1 MNLQE
6 VTELIKSIRANL
18 AKVIVGK
25 EDGVD
30 LLLTALLANGH
41 VLLEDVP
48 GTGKPCSQRFLPN
61 H

>member
-25 EDGVD
+25 EEGE
-30 LLLTALLANGH
+30 T
-41 VLLEDVP
+41 
-48 GTGKPCSQRFLPN
+48 CC
-61 H
+61 